1 LVVSDIRD
9 PREAERL
16 LAVAPDAY
24 HTRRDF
30 LLRTAASAGLAAGLG
45 LTLDPDTVMAQAARR
60 QREVKLPSARNLPID
75 TFVVLMMENRSF
87 DHYLGWLPG
96 ADGRQAGL
104 QFTNPRGQTLSTH
117 HLDFFQSCGFEDPDH
132 SWQGGRTE
140 LDGGRMDGFLRSES
154 DVFSIGYYEKA
165 DIPFLPH
172 VAQAFTTFDRFFC
185 SLLGP
190 TYPNREYMHAGQS
203 YGRIDN
209 SLPVGSSQLGFPDTT
224 IFAALSKAG
233 ISNRYFYAD
242 LPISALWGAPGLA
255 RSGQVQEYYER
266 AAAGTLPALSF
277 VDPAFQGEDQGTSG
291 DEHPLA
297 DIRVGQAY
305 VSDIV
310 HAFLESPQFK
320 RGALFIVYDEWG
332 GFFDHVV
339 PPRVPDLRTSSDLN
353 HDFGQMGFRI
363 PAVVVSPYARRG
375 YVDHSIYGFESI
387 LKMIRYRFGL
397 PPLTP
402 RDLYANNI
410 AAAFDF
416 GAKPRYEIPDL
427 PTPPAVI
434 ASQCAGSQPL
444 DSGGAGVDD
453 GPLAAPLGTLP
464 VLPGIPSAA
473 RRSAAPS
480 PPREPAEML
489 SSGYL
494 EALGFHYKPVKPSDI
509 YRQPSRLGLRA

>member
-1 LVVSDIRD
+1 VSDIRS
-9 PREAERL
+9 PHEAERL

-30 LLRTAASAGLAAGLG
+30 LRRTAVTAGLAAGMG
-45 LTLDPDTVMAQAARR
+45 LMLDPDVVIAEAARR
-60 QREVKLPSARNLPID
+60 QREVALPSPRNLPID

-104 QFTNPRGQTLSTH
+104 EFTNTKGQKLSTH
-117 HLDFFQSCGFEDPDH
+117 RLDFTQSCGFLDPDH

-154 DVFSIGYYEKA
+154 DTFSIGYYEEP
-165 DIPFLPH
+165 DVPFTPH
-172 VAQAFTTFDRFFC
+172 AAKAFTTFDRFFC

-190 TYPNREYMHAGQS
+190 TYPNREYMHAAQS
-203 YGRIDN
+203 YGMTDN
-209 SLPVGSSQLGFPDTT
+209 TLPVSATQLGFPDTT
-224 IFAALSKAG
+224 IFNSLSQAG
-233 ISNRYFYAD
+233 VSNQYFYTD
-242 LPISALWGAPGLA
+242 IPISALWGAPGLA
-255 RSGQVQEYYER
+255 RSSQVQDYYER

-297 DIRVGQAY
+297 DIRVGQAF
-305 VSDIV
+305 VADIV
-310 HAFLESPQFK
+310 HAFLHSPQFK
-320 RGALFIVYDEWG
+320 RGALFMVYDEWG

-339 PPRVPDLRTSSDLN
+339 PPRVPDLRSSTNLN
-353 HDFGQMGFRI
+353 DDFGQMGFRI

-375 YVDHSIYGFESI
+375 YVDHSLYGFESI
-387 LKMIRYRFGL
+387 LKMIRYRYGR

-416 GAKPRYEIPDL
+416 ESKPDYEIPDL
-427 PTPPAVI
+427 PSPPEVIVSECAAAPPA
-434 ASQCAGSQPL
+434 

-453 GPLAAPLGTLP
+453 GLLGAPPGTVPTLPIPGLAAD
-464 VLPGIPSAA
+464 
-473 RRSAAPS
+473 
-480 PPREPAEML
+480 RERDPADIL
-489 SSGYL
+489 TSGYL
-494 EALGFHYKPVKPSDI
+494 ERLGFPYKKATPATMYSHPSK
-509 YRQPSRLGLRA
+509 LGMKV